1 MSDNMEA
8 PAPGANPGGGR
19 GGCNAQSGQ
28 AAHPFFRATRRG
40 TQIHAAHLA
49 QLQRAARIALANVA
63 DPDARATL
71 ADMVEDADRVA
82 SLCGRAAR

>member
-1 MSDNMEA
+1 MSDNIEA

-19 GGCNAQSGQ
+19 GGCKAQAGQ
-28 AAHPFFRATRRG
+28 AAPSFFKTTRRG
-40 TQIHAAHLA
+40 AQIHVGHLA
-49 QLQRAARIALANVA
+49 HLQRAARVALANVA

-71 ADMVEDADRVA
+71 ADIVEDAGRVI